1 MPNWCENRVS
11 ISAEADQIKEIKEL
25 FSQDNPF
32 GKILPQPSEEDLPQG
47 NDFLPGWYSW
57 RVNNWG
63 TKWDIE
69 AADVSFTEDED
80 EYLQMFFMTAWAPPN
95 GICEKLREMYED
107 ASITWFYDEPGIQ
120 DAGYI

>member
-11 ISAEADQIKEIKEL
+11 ITAEADQIKEIKEL

-32 GKILPQPSEEDLPQG
+32 SKILPQPSEEELPQD
-47 NDFLPGWYSW
+47 NDFTPGWYSW
-57 RVNNWG
+57 RVNHWG

-69 AADVSFTEDED
+69 AADVSFVEDED
-80 EYLQMFFMTAWAPPN
+80 EYLQMMFMTAWAPPC